1 MDITLAADERL
12 YDINDNLKLIQK
24 KGALAFGSD
33 AYLLS
38 AFLRRAPR
46 TRALELG
53 CGNGVISLLAAT
65 RGRFSHITAV
75 EIQPEMAALTARN
88 IALNGL
94 GDRISVREADLRTLT
109 PTALGGEVDAVFAN
123 PPYMRTD
130 SGKGNLSCAKQI
142 ARHEVCGGI
151 ADFAACASRLLKYG
165 GKFYCVYRPD
175 RLSSL
180 FAALRA
186 CGIEPKRMTFVH
198 ADSQT
203 EPSMVLVCAVKGA
216 AESMR
221 ITPPLLLH
229 PDGIPKQSARPLS
242 EAAQKIYDSMQ
253 FDGEW

>member
-123 PPYMRTD
+123 PPYMRVGGGAASPSTA
-130 SGKGNLSCAKQI
+130 LQI
-142 ARHEVCGGI
+142 ARHECEGGI
-151 ADFAACASRLLKYG
+151 FEFAEAAAKCLKYG
-165 GKFYCVYRPD
+165 GLFYTVYRPD
-175 RLSSL
+175 RLESL
-180 FAALRA
+180 LDALKRT
-186 CGIEPKRMTFVH
+186 GFSPKRMLFVH
-198 ADSQT
+198 DNPDAA
-203 EPSMVLVCAVKGA
+203 PAMVLTEAKKGAGEGLTILPPLFLHTVKGDTA
-216 AESMR
+216 LSPRAER
-221 ITPPLLLH
+221 
-229 PDGIPKQSARPLS
+229 
-242 EAAQKIYDSMQ
+242 IYDTGLI
-253 FDGEW
+253 D